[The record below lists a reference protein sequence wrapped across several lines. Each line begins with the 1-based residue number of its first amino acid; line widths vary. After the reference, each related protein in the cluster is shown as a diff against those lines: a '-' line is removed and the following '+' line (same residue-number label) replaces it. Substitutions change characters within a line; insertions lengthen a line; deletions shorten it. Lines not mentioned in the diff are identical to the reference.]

1 MLQYK
6 KLVAKGGAPLKNW
19 QWYAVAE
26 DHARR
31 GMLWRMLGKDQYIRV
46 AREHFPCERLKAK
59 KFREEAEKGK
69 QRKDTRPKDTWNKQ
83 SAVKNTGGL
92 RERGKKTEYRAKNH
106 VEEHRL
112 LAAYHRASRRARK
125 CHVVIL
131 VPALQ
136 QFHSGRLRLVG
147 LSREEAQQLGG
158 AQSVEKI

>member
-1 MLQYK
+1 MENAGERPIHKSRAGAFSLREIESEE
-6 KLVAKGGAPLKNW
+6 VPRGG
-19 QWYAVAE
+19 
-26 DHARR
+26 R
-31 GMLWRMLGKDQYIRV
+31 
-46 AREHFPCERLKAK
+46 
-59 KFREEAEKGK
+59 KGK
-69 QRKDTRPKDTWNKQ
+69 AGKDTRPKDTWNKQ

-131 VPALQ
+131 VP
-136 QFHSGRLRLVG
+136 VG
-147 LSREEAQQLGG
+147 KKHTQLGG